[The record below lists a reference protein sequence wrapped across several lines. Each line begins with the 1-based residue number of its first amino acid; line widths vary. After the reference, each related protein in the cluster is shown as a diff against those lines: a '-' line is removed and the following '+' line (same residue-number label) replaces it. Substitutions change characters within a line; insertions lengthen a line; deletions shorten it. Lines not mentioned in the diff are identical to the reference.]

1 MLSTGNI
8 VGIQFQEKTT
18 IVFIDIFFY
27 SHFNQL
33 EDGIGFPIGRCVMMR
48 VYFRPGR
55 WKEIPIRSLVITGL
69 AALD

>member
-33 EDGIGFPIGRCVMMR
+33 EDGIGCVMMR

-55 WKEIPIRSLVITGL
+55 WKEIPIRPLVITGL

>member
-33 EDGIGFPIGRCVMMR
+33 EDGIGFI
-48 VYFRPGR
+48 
-55 WKEIPIRSLVITGL
+55 SGL
-69 AALD
+69 DGGKKFQ